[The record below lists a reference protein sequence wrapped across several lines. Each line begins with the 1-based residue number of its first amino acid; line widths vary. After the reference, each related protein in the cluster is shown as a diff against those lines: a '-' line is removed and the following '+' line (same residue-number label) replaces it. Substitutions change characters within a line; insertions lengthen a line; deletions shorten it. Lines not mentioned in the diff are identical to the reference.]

1 MLRFRDL
8 SLAKRIF
15 TTNFLMVFIPAL
27 LLFVAGAALL
37 GALRLAGTAQQN
49 EFAAF
54 FPTQGPA
61 LSIQYAI
68 DELRYEA
75 DHHKTPR
82 LKSFEDPIAILENAG
97 IAVSIAS
104 KDGTLYVT
112 PGTSAEELQNRALP
126 KDTLLHHGPMMMD
139 GAPAAAPAPAPSGHH
154 DGAPMM
160 HHHDSAPA
168 VLPEGERPQDD
179 EAEQLLWTRDG
190 LYFAYTS
197 PVTGTTIRA
206 AGALPFLA
214 QERLTEGPQKHLIE
228 ALLLVIVGS
237 AILFILCLG
246 LYLSRLLSEQ
256 ILEPLGA
263 LRAAS
268 ARIQGGDLDTP
279 MAAAAMRGDEM
290 GAACRDFDAM
300 RAELRTARDERL
312 RYDAQRK
319 ELIAGISHDL
329 ATPLTLLKGYADGLL
344 AGLAATEERRAQYA
358 QRIYSAACTMER
370 LVNNLRTFSRLELG
384 RLPLHPESVA
394 LVPYFEDCVAEQ
406 KDALADRG
414 LVVTLDTSKADATA
428 TASIDRDA
436 FARVID
442 NIFGNAIKY
451 KETPTVAMD
460 VTVTTERADVN
471 RMEHNN
477 ADGATPAAGT
487 GVIRIAFAD
496 HGPGVPPAALPHLFE
511 LFYRTDAARTD
522 TKKGSG
528 LGLAICREIVTG
540 LGGEIAASETDGGGL
555 TITIELP
562 RLEETA

>member
-1 MLRFRDL
+1 MFHVRDI
-8 SLAKRIF
+8 SLERRIL

-27 LLFVAGAALL
+27 LLFVAGFALL
-37 GALRLAGTAQQN
+37 GALRLAGTARQN
-49 EFAAF
+49 DFAAL

-82 LKSFEDPIAILENAG
+82 LKSFEDPVAILEKEG

-104 KDGTLYVT
+104 KDGTIYVT
-112 PGTSAEELQNRALP
+112 PGTSAEALQNRALP
-126 KDTLLHHGPMMMD
+126 KDTLLHHGPMMM
-139 GAPAAAPAPAPSGHH
+139 GSAPMNAPAEHH
-154 DGAPMM
+154 DGAM
-160 HHHDSAPA
+160 HHHDAAPPMM
-168 VLPEGERPQDD
+168 PESERPHDD
-179 EAEQLLWTRDG
+179 DAEQLLWTRDG
-190 LYFAYTS
+190 VYFAYTS

-214 QERLTEGPQKHLIE
+214 QERLTEGPAKHLIE

-237 AILFILCLG
+237 AILFIVFLG
-246 LYLSRLLSEQ
+246 LYLSRLLTEQ
-256 ILEPLGA
+256 ILGPLDA

-268 ARIQGGDLDTP
+268 ARIKGGDLDTP
-279 MAAAAMRGDEM
+279 MDASAMRGDEM

-300 RAELRTARDERL
+300 RAELRDARDERA

-344 AGLAATEERRAQYA
+344 AGLATTEGKRAQYA
-358 QRIYSAACTMER
+358 QRIAGAATSMER
-370 LVNNLRTFSRLELG
+370 LVNNLRMFSRLELG
-384 RLPLHPESVA
+384 RMPLHPEPVA
-394 LVPYFEDCVAEQ
+394 LVPYFEDCVSEQ
-406 KDALADRG
+406 KDLLADRG
-414 LVVTLDTSKADATA
+414 LRLTLDTQHADATA
-428 TASIDRDA
+428 AANIDRDA

-442 NIFGNAIKY
+442 NLFGNAIKY
-451 KETPTVAMD
+451 KETDTIAMD
-460 VTVTTERADVN
+460 LIVRTDAE
-471 RMEHNN
+471 N
-477 ADGATPAAGT
+477 ARLT
-487 GVIRIAFAD
+487 FAD
-496 HGPGVPPAALPHLFE
+496 HGPGVPESALPHLFE

-540 LGGEIAASETDGGGL
+540 LGGEISASTTDGGGL

-562 RLEETA
+562 ILNGGLS